1 MKQGFQQKRGL
12 QQFSILRYKMA
23 RTPSVFEKVWPTVL
37 LSPIA
42 VANHIIT
49 LPTTRNLHTKQI
61 ITLRLNSD
69 AEEFEIKKVLN
80 DTQIQVG
87 KKNAPINSLENP
99 VKFNGGS
106 LEMHEQKRNE
116 IGSEYV
122 IRAVYD
128 EEPAVALRTLLV
140 TEFGEKVGFS
150 LDNSGNARL
159 KVDAE
164 VIKFNE
170 IQVERNFTNEPNL
183 AVVKYF
189 SGETEVKR
197 LELSYDENGDLIK
210 VKKVEP

>member
-1 MKQGFQQKRGL
+1 
-12 QQFSILRYKMA
+12 MA